1 MTQKFTPARTEEVDG
16 YVFASP
22 DMRGMLNKHGKPWTK
37 RTIFLYNVQQ
47 VLYRNNK
54 WHAKRK
60 KPVSEATKSHR
71 FIECVAMAND
81 LHNLGFRIMLPTQFK
96 QKHVKALTRYWEGKE
111 DLQPA
116 SVIQKVS
123 ILRTFLG
130 WVGKSAVINTLTA
143 SDLYAEP
150 EKFKRSLVADRDK
163 SWVPAGNPIEII
175 QKVIEK
181 DPRIG
186 SQLML
191 SHLFGLRPKETWC
204 FKPERDYDKT
214 NQLLHVRDGSKGG
227 RPRIVPVT
235 SEGQR
240 EFLDSLAELTYD
252 TNGSLI
258 PKRTSLK
265 AWKSRYYRVMN
276 ENGISKKNGLVP
288 HGLRHGFAHSVYE
301 QHAGHPAAVKEPERG
316 QDFDAVQARIARL
329 LVSEQLGHSRESITS
344 AYTGNHD

>member
-1 MTQKFTPARTEEVDG
+1 MNQKFTPARTEEIDG

-22 DMRGMLNKHGKPWTK
+22 EMRGRLNKHGKPWTK

-71 FIECVAMAND
+71 FNECRAMAND
-81 LHNLGFRIMLPTQFK
+81 LHDLDFKIMLPTK
-96 QKHVKALTRYWEGKE
+96 IRQKHVKALTRYWEGRD

-130 WVGKSAVINTLTA
+130 WVGKSGVINNLTP
-143 SDLYAEP
+143 SDLFAEP

-163 SWVPAGNPIEII
+163 SWTPAGDPKDIIRQIIE
-175 QKVIEK
+175 VE
-181 DPRIG
+181 PAVG

-204 FKPERDYDKT
+204 FKPRRDYDDE
-214 NQLLHVRDGSKGG
+214 NQLLYVREGSKGG
-227 RPRIVPVT
+227 RPRIVPVLT
-235 SEGQR
+235 EEQR
-240 EFLDSLAELTYD
+240 AFLKDVCNMAYSVND
-252 TNGSLI
+252 SLI
-258 PKRTSLK
+258 PKRYSLA
-265 AWKSRYYRVMN
+265 AWKSHYYRVMRD
-276 ENGISKKNGLVP
+276 NGISKKNGLVP
-288 HGLRHGFAHSVYE
+288 HGLRHGYAHNIYE
-301 QHAGHPAAVKEPERG
+301 QYAGHPAAVKEPEKRD
-316 QDFDAVQARIARL
+316 DFDKVQARIANL

-344 AYTGNHD
+344 AYTGKHN